1 MGQNL
6 GNTNGYGYGD
16 SMNIIKQKCREADL
30 LAARFY
36 KLAEGDRDRA
46 ARDWYKKV
54 QNIADLIRLERSVAQ
69 KCRKKSTS
77 NIAYLSNTQKNV
89 ENVERNVEAGTVG
102 IVD

>member
-1 MGQNL
+1 
-6 GNTNGYGYGD
+6 
-16 SMNIIKQKCREADL
+16 MNIIKQKCREADL

-36 KLAEGDRDRA
+36 KLAEGDRSRV
-46 ARDWYKKV
+46 ARDWLNKV
-54 QNIADLIRLERSVAQ
+54 KEAADLIKLYTYDAQ

>member
-1 MGQNL
+1 MFR
-6 GNTNGYGYGD
+6 
-16 SMNIIKQKCREADL
+16 IKKLTREADL

-46 ARDWYKKV
+46 ARDWLNTVKEA
-54 QNIADLIRLERSVAQ
+54 ADLVKLYRSDAL

>member
-1 MGQNL
+1 
-6 GNTNGYGYGD
+6 
-16 SMNIIKQKCREADL
+16 MNIIKRKCREADI

-46 ARDWYKKV
+46 ARDWLNKV
-54 QNIADLIRLERSVAQ
+54 KEAADLIKLYTFDAQ
-69 KCRKKSTS
+69 KCRKNLAS
-77 NIAYLSNTQKNV
+77 NKAYLSKGQKNV